1 MILWDTNIIS
11 ELAKP
16 KPDPGVLS
24 FAEQHN
30 QINISVIT
38 LDELYFGLAWKPH
51 PRIRVWLDQFVRDY
65 CDVLPV
71 DQEIVRFAGEL
82 RGNFQA
88 QGITRTQADMLIAAT
103 AVVSRLSLATRN
115 VADFSGCGVN
125 LINPFEH
132 S

>member
-16 KPDPGVLS
+16 KPDSGVLS

-30 QINISVIT
+30 HIKISVIT
-38 LDELYFGLAWKPH
+38 QDELYFGLAWKPH
-51 PRIRVWLDQFVRDY
+51 PRIRLWLDRFIRDY
-65 CDVLPV
+65 CEVLPV
-71 DQEIVRFAGEL
+71 DQDIARYAGEI

-88 QGITRTQADMLIAAT
+88 QGITRAQADMLIAAT
-103 AVVSRLSLATRN
+103 AVIHRIPLATRN
-115 VADFSGCGVN
+115 VADFAESGAT
-125 LINPFEH
+125 LINPFKQ

>member
-1 MILWDTNIIS
+1 MMLWDTNIIS

-24 FAEQHN
+24 FAAQHS
-30 QINISVIT
+30 QVKISVIT

-125 LINPFEH
+125 LINPFER